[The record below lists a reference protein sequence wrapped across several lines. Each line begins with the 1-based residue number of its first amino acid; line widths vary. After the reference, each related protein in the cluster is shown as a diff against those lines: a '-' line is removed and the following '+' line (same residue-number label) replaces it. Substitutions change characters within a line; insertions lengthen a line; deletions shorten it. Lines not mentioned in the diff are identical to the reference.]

1 VPIDRASRAVLAA
14 SLALLA
20 PAVAAANLGT
30 LFNTAEERARLDKL
44 RRGEPQVV
52 AQAGAGAASVTGFVK
67 RSDGRSTVWIDGEPI
82 AVNTRAAEPLLDPKS
97 VRGYAPPPNE
107 TLKVERKT
115 PR

>member
-1 VPIDRASRAVLAA
+1 MPIDRASRALLAA

-30 LFNTAEERARLDKL
+30 LFNTPDERARLDKL

-52 AQAGAGAASVTGFVK
+52 AHAGAGSVTGFVK

-82 AVNTRAAEPLLDPKS
+82 AVTTRAAERLLDPKA
-97 VRGYAPPPNE
+97 VRGNAPPPNE
-107 TLKVERKT
+107 ALKIERKT